1 MPPEHYKVG
10 PDALSSKE
18 KKLRKQQRFGKEV
31 RSGEKT
37 ILNGPTKLCLTF
49 IEKQNYVISLDFLT
63 HLTTLGVK
71 VTK

>member
-1 MPPEHYKVG
+1 MA
-10 PDALSSKE
+10 PDSLSSKE
-18 KKLRKQQRFGKEV
+18 KELRKQQRFGKEV
-31 RSGEKT
+31 RTGEKA
-37 ILNGPTKLCLTF
+37 ILNGVNKLCLTF

>member
-1 MPPEHYKVG
+1 MPPEHYKVA
-10 PDALSSKE
+10 PDSLSSKE
-18 KKLRKQQRFGKEV
+18 KELRKQQRFGKEV
-31 RSGEKT
+31 RTGEKT
-37 ILNGPTKLCLTF
+37 ILNGVNKLCLTF